1 MDSSQKR
8 DPNFNNAPEGYGMSE
23 NDLRFLDRLVSKM
36 IQGRLTAGH
45 HPEDILLA
53 AWDFYDNAVRALVDG
68 RYPEDRSMTEK
79 QSLGLEEI
87 KKEEYLMLEYLLN
100 DQEEYIAKLES
111 ACAPSKLAKIKQN
124 KE

>member
-8 DPNFNNAPEGYGMSE
+8 NPNFNNAPEGYGMSE

-36 IQGRLTAGH
+36 IQGRLEAGH

-68 RYPEDRSMTEK
+68 RYPVNNSVDSKSAIDPQEV
-79 QSLGLEEI
+79 
-87 KKEEYLMLEYLLN
+87 KEENLMLQYTLN
-100 DQEEYIAKLES
+100 EQEEYIAKLEA
-111 ACAPSKLAKIKQN
+111 ACAPSKLARIKQ
-124 KE
+124 